1 MQNVLPAAEIV
12 RCRIRKKIILS
23 CSLHRM
29 EVTSNTHKYFSLVFK
44 YYVFVRLVWNARK
57 EDKSFYVGVWCVGGR
72 REGFKRLN
80 MVDLVLS
87 LLLVISC
94 KLLPPKYFEQKER
107 GEPENWQVEESSYNN
122 IQFWFHSRVW
132 SNVGYVRVM
141 LKLNNVR
148 YT

>member
-1 MQNVLPAAEIV
+1 MIRILYKTMQNVLPAAEISNV
-12 RCRIRKKIILS
+12 QNTTFFILC
-23 CSLHRM
+23 CSLHSM
-29 EVTSNTHKYFSLVFK
+29 KVTRNIQKYFRLVFK
-44 YYVFVRLVWNARK
+44 YYVFVRLVWNARN

-107 GEPENWQVEESSYNN
+107 GETENWQVEESSYNN
-122 IQFWFHSRVW
+122 IQFWFHSSVVECW
-132 SNVGYVRVM
+132 ICTCNA
-141 LKLNNVR
+141 
-148 YT
+148 